1 MHREDQESES
11 AESIVSVFRKCVHL
25 SGEIQE
31 AFKNGIIVTLQ
42 SQSKQF
48 PQKKTTQQR
57 ARSRPKPSR
66 ERRRRRRRTRNDKD
80 KMLRR
85 LPSASSLAGLGLV
98 LAASSSGRQ
107 RSASAL
113 STVASSVNNARR
125 LGGSDLVVS
134 EACLGTMTWAVQ
146 NTRDEA
152 FGQLD
157 FARGE
162 GCNFIDTAEL

>member
-1 MHREDQESES
+1 M
-11 AESIVSVFRKCVHL
+11 L
-25 SGEIQE
+25 
-31 AFKNGIIVTLQ
+31 
-42 SQSKQF
+42 
-48 PQKKTTQQR
+48 
-57 ARSRPKPSR
+57 
-66 ERRRRRRRTRNDKD
+66 
-80 KMLRR
+80 LRR
-85 LPSASSLAGLGLV
+85 SPSASSIAGFGLM
-98 LAASSSGRQ
+98 LAASSGRS
-107 RSASAL
+107 RSVSAL
-113 STVASSVNNARR
+113 STVASAVNNARR

>member
-1 MHREDQESES
+1 MLL
-11 AESIVSVFRKCVHL
+11 RK
-25 SGEIQE
+25 S
-31 AFKNGIIVTLQ
+31 
-42 SQSKQF
+42 
-48 PQKKTTQQR
+48 
-57 ARSRPKPSR
+57 
-66 ERRRRRRRTRNDKD
+66 
-80 KMLRR
+80 
-85 LPSASSLAGLGLV
+85 PSASSIAGLGLM
-98 LAASSSGRQ
+98 LAAS
-107 RSASAL
+107 RSRSVSAL
-113 STVASSVNNARR
+113 STVASAVNNARR